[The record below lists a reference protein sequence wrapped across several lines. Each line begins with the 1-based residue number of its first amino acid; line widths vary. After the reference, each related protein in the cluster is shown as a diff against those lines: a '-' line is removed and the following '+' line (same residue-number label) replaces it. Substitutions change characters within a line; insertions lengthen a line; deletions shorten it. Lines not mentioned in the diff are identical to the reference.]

1 MIVSG
6 VLYMAGSAIGSSATL
21 ALALEHANPARRGQV
36 IATYS
41 MAYPLSAGVGSML
54 AGSAIQVAGYT
65 WMFIFIA
72 MINIPGLWITWKNR
86 AGLK

>member
-1 MIVSG
+1 M
-6 VLYMAGSAIGSSATL
+6 
-21 ALALEHANPARRGQV
+21 

-54 AGSAIQVAGYT
+54 AGGAIQIAGYT

-72 MINIPGLWITWKNR
+72 MLTLPGLWITWKNR
-86 AGLK
+86 ASLK